1 MYKKI
6 SLIFAVSVLTGCAGM
21 NSDFEHAIPAK
32 DSGYWLQQADDMTN
46 PNAGG
51 SLGMNKT
58 GLGGGRVDVKQ
69 YRLINTSSIRLP
81 VKVVGTV
88 QPNANDNV
96 KDEFEPVSISYHPTN
111 SSSECTLKY
120 CYPEPN
126 RPFRRDDSVS
136 RVWLAP
142 YVSPDDNAHLG
153 EIVYFVTKKS
163 QWANVEQK
171 SRWKIMGFNPLD
183 VVNVISNLFGEKDTS
198 NETSQLMT
206 ELEFA
211 HIRDLIPFKYY
222 DQDSGLFIND
232 QSIGFIIE
240 TQPLIGANEQLVE
253 SFNRILQSNIPR
265 DHYLQVSLLGSKAIK
280 EIVNLV

>member
-6 SLIFAVSVLTGCAGM
+6 SLMFAVSVLTGCAGM

-46 PNAGG
+46 SNAGG
-51 SLGMNKT
+51 SSVVNKI

-81 VKVVGTV
+81 VKVVGTI
-88 QPNANDNV
+88 QPTNNDNV
-96 KDEFEPVSISYHPTN
+96 KDEFEPVNISYHPTTSN
-111 SSSECTLKY
+111 SDCSLKY

-163 QWANVEQK
+163 QWANVEK
-171 SRWKIMGFNPLD
+171 SQGGK
-183 VVNVISNLFGEKDTS
+183 
-198 NETSQLMT
+198 
-206 ELEFA
+206 
-211 HIRDLIPFKYY
+211 
-222 DQDSGLFIND
+222 
-232 QSIGFIIE
+232 
-240 TQPLIGANEQLVE
+240 
-253 SFNRILQSNIPR
+253 
-265 DHYLQVSLLGSKAIK
+265 
-280 EIVNLV
+280 

>member
-21 NSDFEHAIPAK
+21 NSDFEHATPAK

-81 VKVVGTV
+81 VKVVGIV
-88 QPNANDNV
+88 QPNVNDNV
-96 KDEFEPVSISYHPTN
+96 KDEFEPVSISYHPTTSN
-111 SSSECTLKY
+111 SDCTLKY

-136 RVWLAP
+136 RVWLSP

-163 QWANVEQK
+163 QWANVEQNQGGK
-171 SRWKIMGFNPLD
+171 
-183 VVNVISNLFGEKDTS
+183 
-198 NETSQLMT
+198 
-206 ELEFA
+206 
-211 HIRDLIPFKYY
+211 
-222 DQDSGLFIND
+222 
-232 QSIGFIIE
+232 
-240 TQPLIGANEQLVE
+240 
-253 SFNRILQSNIPR
+253 
-265 DHYLQVSLLGSKAIK
+265 
-280 EIVNLV
+280 

>member
-88 QPNANDNV
+88 QPTNNDNV
-96 KDEFEPVSISYHPTN
+96 KDEFEPVSISYHPTTSN
-111 SSSECTLKY
+111 SDCTLKY

-136 RVWLAP
+136 RVWLSP

-163 QWANVEQK
+163 QWANVEQNQGGK
-171 SRWKIMGFNPLD
+171 
-183 VVNVISNLFGEKDTS
+183 
-198 NETSQLMT
+198 
-206 ELEFA
+206 
-211 HIRDLIPFKYY
+211 
-222 DQDSGLFIND
+222 
-232 QSIGFIIE
+232 
-240 TQPLIGANEQLVE
+240 
-253 SFNRILQSNIPR
+253 
-265 DHYLQVSLLGSKAIK
+265 
-280 EIVNLV
+280 

>member
-6 SLIFAVSVLTGCAGM
+6 SLMFALSVLTGCAGM

-51 SLGMNKT
+51 SGAVNKI
-58 GLGGGRVDVKQ
+58 GLGSGRVDVKQ

-81 VKVVGTV
+81 VKVVGTI
-88 QPNANDNV
+88 QPTNNNNV
-96 KDEFEPVSISYHPTN
+96 KDEFEPVSISYHPTTSN
-111 SSSECTLKY
+111 SDCALKY

-163 QWANVEQK
+163 QWANVEQNQGGK
-171 SRWKIMGFNPLD
+171 
-183 VVNVISNLFGEKDTS
+183 
-198 NETSQLMT
+198 
-206 ELEFA
+206 
-211 HIRDLIPFKYY
+211 
-222 DQDSGLFIND
+222 
-232 QSIGFIIE
+232 
-240 TQPLIGANEQLVE
+240 
-253 SFNRILQSNIPR
+253 
-265 DHYLQVSLLGSKAIK
+265 
-280 EIVNLV
+280 

>member
-88 QPNANDNV
+88 QPNAKDNV
-96 KDEFEPVSISYHPTN
+96 KDEFEPVSISYHPTTSN
-111 SSSECTLKY
+111 SDCTLKY

-163 QWANVEQK
+163 QWANVEQNK
-171 SRWKIMGFNPLD
+171 GGK
-183 VVNVISNLFGEKDTS
+183 
-198 NETSQLMT
+198 
-206 ELEFA
+206 
-211 HIRDLIPFKYY
+211 
-222 DQDSGLFIND
+222 
-232 QSIGFIIE
+232 
-240 TQPLIGANEQLVE
+240 
-253 SFNRILQSNIPR
+253 
-265 DHYLQVSLLGSKAIK
+265 
-280 EIVNLV
+280 

>member
-88 QPNANDNV
+88 QPNAKDNV
-96 KDEFEPVSISYHPTN
+96 KDEFEPVSISYHPTTSN
-111 SSSECTLKY
+111 SDCTLKY

-136 RVWLAP
+136 RVWLSP

-163 QWANVEQK
+163 QWANVEQNQGGK
-171 SRWKIMGFNPLD
+171 
-183 VVNVISNLFGEKDTS
+183 
-198 NETSQLMT
+198 
-206 ELEFA
+206 
-211 HIRDLIPFKYY
+211 
-222 DQDSGLFIND
+222 
-232 QSIGFIIE
+232 
-240 TQPLIGANEQLVE
+240 
-253 SFNRILQSNIPR
+253 
-265 DHYLQVSLLGSKAIK
+265 
-280 EIVNLV
+280 

>member
-1 MYKKI
+1 
-6 SLIFAVSVLTGCAGM
+6 M

-88 QPNANDNV
+88 QPNAKDNV
-96 KDEFEPVSISYHPTN
+96 KDEFEPVSISYHPTTSN
-111 SSSECTLKY
+111 SDCTLKY

-136 RVWLAP
+136 RVWLSP

-163 QWANVEQK
+163 QWANVEQNQGGK
-171 SRWKIMGFNPLD
+171 
-183 VVNVISNLFGEKDTS
+183 
-198 NETSQLMT
+198 
-206 ELEFA
+206 
-211 HIRDLIPFKYY
+211 
-222 DQDSGLFIND
+222 
-232 QSIGFIIE
+232 
-240 TQPLIGANEQLVE
+240 
-253 SFNRILQSNIPR
+253 
-265 DHYLQVSLLGSKAIK
+265 
-280 EIVNLV
+280 

>member
-69 YRLINTSSIRLP
+69 YRLINTSSILLP

-88 QPNANDNV
+88 QPNAKDNV
-96 KDEFEPVSISYHPTN
+96 KDEFEPVSISYHPTTSN
-111 SSSECTLKY
+111 SDCTLKY

-136 RVWLAP
+136 RVWLSP

-163 QWANVEQK
+163 QWANVEQNQGGK
-171 SRWKIMGFNPLD
+171 
-183 VVNVISNLFGEKDTS
+183 
-198 NETSQLMT
+198 
-206 ELEFA
+206 
-211 HIRDLIPFKYY
+211 
-222 DQDSGLFIND
+222 
-232 QSIGFIIE
+232 
-240 TQPLIGANEQLVE
+240 
-253 SFNRILQSNIPR
+253 
-265 DHYLQVSLLGSKAIK
+265 
-280 EIVNLV
+280 

>member
-88 QPNANDNV
+88 QPNAKDNV
-96 KDEFEPVSISYHPTN
+96 KDEFEPVSISYHPTTSN
-111 SSSECTLKY
+111 SDCTLKY

-136 RVWLAP
+136 RVWLSP
-142 YVSPDDNAHLG
+142 YVLCN
-153 EIVYFVTKKS
+153 KK
-163 QWANVEQK
+163 
-171 SRWKIMGFNPLD
+171 ITMG
-183 VVNVISNLFGEKDTS
+183 
-198 NETSQLMT
+198 
-206 ELEFA
+206 
-211 HIRDLIPFKYY
+211 
-222 DQDSGLFIND
+222 
-232 QSIGFIIE
+232 
-240 TQPLIGANEQLVE
+240 
-253 SFNRILQSNIPR
+253 
-265 DHYLQVSLLGSKAIK
+265 
-280 EIVNLV
+280 

>member
-21 NSDFEHAIPAK
+21 NSDFEHATPAK

-58 GLGGGRVDVKQ
+58 ELGGGRVDVKQ

-88 QPNANDNV
+88 QPNVNDNV
-96 KDEFEPVSISYHPTN
+96 KDEFEPVSISYHPTTSN
-111 SSSECTLKY
+111 SDCTLKY

-163 QWANVEQK
+163 QWANVEQNQGGK
-171 SRWKIMGFNPLD
+171 
-183 VVNVISNLFGEKDTS
+183 
-198 NETSQLMT
+198 
-206 ELEFA
+206 
-211 HIRDLIPFKYY
+211 
-222 DQDSGLFIND
+222 
-232 QSIGFIIE
+232 
-240 TQPLIGANEQLVE
+240 
-253 SFNRILQSNIPR
+253 
-265 DHYLQVSLLGSKAIK
+265 
-280 EIVNLV
+280 

>member
-88 QPNANDNV
+88 QPNAKDNV
-96 KDEFEPVSISYHPTN
+96 KDEFEPVSISYHPTTSN
-111 SSSECTLKY
+111 SDCTLKY

-136 RVWLAP
+136 RVWLSP
-142 YVSPDDNAHLG
+142 YVSPDDNAH
-153 EIVYFVTKKS
+153 F
-163 QWANVEQK
+163 
-171 SRWKIMGFNPLD
+171 R
-183 VVNVISNLFGEKDTS
+183 
-198 NETSQLMT
+198 
-206 ELEFA
+206 
-211 HIRDLIPFKYY
+211 
-222 DQDSGLFIND
+222 
-232 QSIGFIIE
+232 
-240 TQPLIGANEQLVE
+240 
-253 SFNRILQSNIPR
+253 
-265 DHYLQVSLLGSKAIK
+265 
-280 EIVNLV
+280 

>member
-88 QPNANDNV
+88 QPNAKDNV
-96 KDEFEPVSISYHPTN
+96 KDEFEPVSISYHPTTSN
-111 SSSECTLKY
+111 SDCTLKY

-136 RVWLAP
+136 RVWLSP
-142 YVSPDDNAHLG
+142 YVSPDDNVHLG

-163 QWANVEQK
+163 QWANVEQNQGGK
-171 SRWKIMGFNPLD
+171 
-183 VVNVISNLFGEKDTS
+183 
-198 NETSQLMT
+198 
-206 ELEFA
+206 
-211 HIRDLIPFKYY
+211 
-222 DQDSGLFIND
+222 
-232 QSIGFIIE
+232 
-240 TQPLIGANEQLVE
+240 
-253 SFNRILQSNIPR
+253 
-265 DHYLQVSLLGSKAIK
+265 
-280 EIVNLV
+280 

>member
-21 NSDFEHAIPAK
+21 NSDFEHATPAK

-81 VKVVGTV
+81 VKVVGIV
-88 QPNANDNV
+88 QPNVNDNV
-96 KDEFEPVSISYHPTN
+96 KDEFEPVNISYHPTTSN
-111 SSSECTLKY
+111 SDCSLKY

-163 QWANVEQK
+163 QWANVEK
-171 SRWKIMGFNPLD
+171 SQGGK
-183 VVNVISNLFGEKDTS
+183 
-198 NETSQLMT
+198 
-206 ELEFA
+206 
-211 HIRDLIPFKYY
+211 
-222 DQDSGLFIND
+222 
-232 QSIGFIIE
+232 
-240 TQPLIGANEQLVE
+240 
-253 SFNRILQSNIPR
+253 
-265 DHYLQVSLLGSKAIK
+265 
-280 EIVNLV
+280 

>member
-6 SLIFAVSVLTGCAGM
+6 SLMFDVSVLTGCAGM

-46 PNAGG
+46 SNAGG
-51 SLGMNKT
+51 SSAVNKI
-58 GLGGGRVDVKQ
+58 GLGSGRVDVKQ

-81 VKVVGTV
+81 VKVVGTI
-88 QPNANDNV
+88 QPTNNDNV
-96 KDEFEPVSISYHPTN
+96 KDEFEPVNISYHPTTSN
-111 SSSECTLKY
+111 SDCSLKY

-163 QWANVEQK
+163 QWANVEK
-171 SRWKIMGFNPLD
+171 SQGGK
-183 VVNVISNLFGEKDTS
+183 
-198 NETSQLMT
+198 
-206 ELEFA
+206 
-211 HIRDLIPFKYY
+211 
-222 DQDSGLFIND
+222 
-232 QSIGFIIE
+232 
-240 TQPLIGANEQLVE
+240 
-253 SFNRILQSNIPR
+253 
-265 DHYLQVSLLGSKAIK
+265 
-280 EIVNLV
+280 

>member
-88 QPNANDNV
+88 QPNAKDNV
-96 KDEFEPVSISYHPTN
+96 KDEFEPVSISYHPTTSN
-111 SSSECTLKY
+111 SYCTLKY

-163 QWANVEQK
+163 QWANVEQNQGGK
-171 SRWKIMGFNPLD
+171 
-183 VVNVISNLFGEKDTS
+183 
-198 NETSQLMT
+198 
-206 ELEFA
+206 
-211 HIRDLIPFKYY
+211 
-222 DQDSGLFIND
+222 
-232 QSIGFIIE
+232 
-240 TQPLIGANEQLVE
+240 
-253 SFNRILQSNIPR
+253 
-265 DHYLQVSLLGSKAIK
+265 
-280 EIVNLV
+280 

>member
-6 SLIFAVSVLTGCAGM
+6 SLMFAVSVLTGCAGM

-51 SLGMNKT
+51 NSGMNKT
-58 GLGGGRVDVKQ
+58 GLGVGGGRVDVKQ

-81 VKVVGTV
+81 VKVVGTI
-88 QPNANDNV
+88 QPTNNDNV
-96 KDEFEPVSISYHPTN
+96 KDEFEPVSISYHPTTSN
-111 SSSECTLKY
+111 SDCSLKY

-136 RVWLAP
+136 RVWLSP

-163 QWANVEQK
+163 QWANVEQNQGGK
-171 SRWKIMGFNPLD
+171 
-183 VVNVISNLFGEKDTS
+183 
-198 NETSQLMT
+198 
-206 ELEFA
+206 
-211 HIRDLIPFKYY
+211 
-222 DQDSGLFIND
+222 
-232 QSIGFIIE
+232 
-240 TQPLIGANEQLVE
+240 
-253 SFNRILQSNIPR
+253 
-265 DHYLQVSLLGSKAIK
+265 
-280 EIVNLV
+280 

>member
-88 QPNANDNV
+88 QPNAKDNV
-96 KDEFEPVSISYHPTN
+96 KDEFEPVSISYHPTTSN
-111 SSSECTLKY
+111 SDCTLKY

-136 RVWLAP
+136 RVWLSP

-153 EIVYFVTKKS
+153 EIVYFVTK
-163 QWANVEQK
+163 NH
-171 SRWKIMGFNPLD
+171 N
-183 VVNVISNLFGEKDTS
+183 
-198 NETSQLMT
+198 
-206 ELEFA
+206 
-211 HIRDLIPFKYY
+211 
-222 DQDSGLFIND
+222 GL
-232 QSIGFIIE
+232 
-240 TQPLIGANEQLVE
+240 T
-253 SFNRILQSNIPR
+253 
-265 DHYLQVSLLGSKAIK
+265 
-280 EIVNLV
+280 

>member
-21 NSDFEHAIPAK
+21 NSDFEHATPAK

-58 GLGGGRVDVKQ
+58 GLGCGRVDVKQ

-88 QPNANDNV
+88 QPNVNDNV
-96 KDEFEPVSISYHPTN
+96 KDEFEPVSISYHPTTSN
-111 SSSECTLKY
+111 SDCTLKY

-163 QWANVEQK
+163 QWANVEQNQGGK
-171 SRWKIMGFNPLD
+171 
-183 VVNVISNLFGEKDTS
+183 
-198 NETSQLMT
+198 
-206 ELEFA
+206 
-211 HIRDLIPFKYY
+211 
-222 DQDSGLFIND
+222 
-232 QSIGFIIE
+232 
-240 TQPLIGANEQLVE
+240 
-253 SFNRILQSNIPR
+253 
-265 DHYLQVSLLGSKAIK
+265 
-280 EIVNLV
+280 

>member
-21 NSDFEHAIPAK
+21 NSDFEHAIPSK

-58 GLGGGRVDVKQ
+58 GLGGGRVDLKQ

-163 QWANVEQK
+163 QWANVEQNQGGK
-171 SRWKIMGFNPLD
+171 
-183 VVNVISNLFGEKDTS
+183 
-198 NETSQLMT
+198 
-206 ELEFA
+206 
-211 HIRDLIPFKYY
+211 
-222 DQDSGLFIND
+222 
-232 QSIGFIIE
+232 
-240 TQPLIGANEQLVE
+240 
-253 SFNRILQSNIPR
+253 
-265 DHYLQVSLLGSKAIK
+265 
-280 EIVNLV
+280 

>member
-88 QPNANDNV
+88 QPNAKDNV
-96 KDEFEPVSISYHPTN
+96 KDEFEPVSISYHPTTSN
-111 SSSECTLKY
+111 SDCTLKY

-136 RVWLAP
+136 RVWLSP

-153 EIVYFVTKKS
+153 EIVYFLTKKS
-163 QWANVEQK
+163 QWANVEQNQGGK
-171 SRWKIMGFNPLD
+171 
-183 VVNVISNLFGEKDTS
+183 
-198 NETSQLMT
+198 
-206 ELEFA
+206 
-211 HIRDLIPFKYY
+211 
-222 DQDSGLFIND
+222 
-232 QSIGFIIE
+232 
-240 TQPLIGANEQLVE
+240 
-253 SFNRILQSNIPR
+253 
-265 DHYLQVSLLGSKAIK
+265 
-280 EIVNLV
+280 

>member
-58 GLGGGRVDVKQ
+58 GLGGGRVDLKQ

-163 QWANVEQK
+163 QWANVEQNQGGK
-171 SRWKIMGFNPLD
+171 
-183 VVNVISNLFGEKDTS
+183 
-198 NETSQLMT
+198 
-206 ELEFA
+206 
-211 HIRDLIPFKYY
+211 
-222 DQDSGLFIND
+222 
-232 QSIGFIIE
+232 
-240 TQPLIGANEQLVE
+240 
-253 SFNRILQSNIPR
+253 
-265 DHYLQVSLLGSKAIK
+265 
-280 EIVNLV
+280 

>member
-6 SLIFAVSVLTGCAGM
+6 SLMFAVSVLTGCAGM

-46 PNAGG
+46 SNAGG
-51 SLGMNKT
+51 SSAVNKI

-81 VKVVGTV
+81 VKVVGTI
-88 QPNANDNV
+88 QPTNNNNV
-96 KDEFEPVSISYHPTN
+96 KDEFEPVNISYHPTTSN
-111 SSSECTLKY
+111 SDCSLKY

-163 QWANVEQK
+163 QWANVEK
-171 SRWKIMGFNPLD
+171 SQGGK
-183 VVNVISNLFGEKDTS
+183 
-198 NETSQLMT
+198 
-206 ELEFA
+206 
-211 HIRDLIPFKYY
+211 
-222 DQDSGLFIND
+222 
-232 QSIGFIIE
+232 
-240 TQPLIGANEQLVE
+240 
-253 SFNRILQSNIPR
+253 
-265 DHYLQVSLLGSKAIK
+265 
-280 EIVNLV
+280 

>member
-88 QPNANDNV
+88 QPNAKDNV
-96 KDEFEPVSISYHPTN
+96 KDEFEPVSISYHPTTSN
-111 SSSECTLKY
+111 SDCTLKY

-126 RPFRRDDSVS
+126 RPFRQDDSVS
-136 RVWLAP
+136 RVWLSP

-163 QWANVEQK
+163 QWANVEQNQGGK
-171 SRWKIMGFNPLD
+171 
-183 VVNVISNLFGEKDTS
+183 
-198 NETSQLMT
+198 
-206 ELEFA
+206 
-211 HIRDLIPFKYY
+211 
-222 DQDSGLFIND
+222 
-232 QSIGFIIE
+232 
-240 TQPLIGANEQLVE
+240 
-253 SFNRILQSNIPR
+253 
-265 DHYLQVSLLGSKAIK
+265 
-280 EIVNLV
+280 

>member
-88 QPNANDNV
+88 QPNAKDNV
-96 KDEFEPVSISYHPTN
+96 KDEFEPVSISYHPTTSN
-111 SSSECTLKY
+111 SDCTLKY

-136 RVWLAP
+136 RVWLSP

-163 QWANVEQK
+163 QWANIEQNQGGK
-171 SRWKIMGFNPLD
+171 
-183 VVNVISNLFGEKDTS
+183 
-198 NETSQLMT
+198 
-206 ELEFA
+206 
-211 HIRDLIPFKYY
+211 
-222 DQDSGLFIND
+222 
-232 QSIGFIIE
+232 
-240 TQPLIGANEQLVE
+240 
-253 SFNRILQSNIPR
+253 
-265 DHYLQVSLLGSKAIK
+265 
-280 EIVNLV
+280 

>member
-69 YRLINTSSIRLP
+69 YHLINTSSIRLP

-88 QPNANDNV
+88 QPNAKDNV
-96 KDEFEPVSISYHPTN
+96 KDEFEPVSISYHPTTSN
-111 SSSECTLKY
+111 SDCTLKY

-136 RVWLAP
+136 RVWLSP

-163 QWANVEQK
+163 QWANVEQNQGGK
-171 SRWKIMGFNPLD
+171 
-183 VVNVISNLFGEKDTS
+183 
-198 NETSQLMT
+198 
-206 ELEFA
+206 
-211 HIRDLIPFKYY
+211 
-222 DQDSGLFIND
+222 
-232 QSIGFIIE
+232 
-240 TQPLIGANEQLVE
+240 
-253 SFNRILQSNIPR
+253 
-265 DHYLQVSLLGSKAIK
+265 
-280 EIVNLV
+280 